1 MIMMI
6 IVMVK
11 VVINDKNKGDGEMT
25 TTIIVE

>member
-6 IVMVK
+6 IVMIK

-25 TTIIVE
+25 AIIIME

>member
-1 MIMMI
+1 MMI

-25 TTIIVE
+25 ATIIVEW

>member
-11 VVINDKNKGDGEMT
+11 VVINDKNKGDGEMM
-25 TTIIVE
+25 TIIIME